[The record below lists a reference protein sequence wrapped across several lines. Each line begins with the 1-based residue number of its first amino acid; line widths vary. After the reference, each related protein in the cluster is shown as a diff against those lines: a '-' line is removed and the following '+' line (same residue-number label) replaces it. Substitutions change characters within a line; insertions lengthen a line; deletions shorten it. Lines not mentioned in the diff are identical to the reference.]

1 MTWLEHHSRSERFA
15 SEAEAASN
23 HGKHALA
30 QELYA
35 KAAEAEERA
44 LKEVDLA
51 KSRTYGITAVSAVAL
66 YCKAGQ
72 GMAARTLYERCLVS
86 DALPDFAR
94 QQLGNLLDTVNQGVR
109 QGVSE

>member
-23 HGKHALA
+23 RGKRALA

-72 GMAARTLYERCLVS
+72 GTAARTLSERCLVS
-86 DALPDFAR
+86 DALPGFAR
-94 QQLGNLLDTVNQGVR
+94 KQLGDLLDTINQAV
-109 QGVSE
+109 GVSE